1 MKHILSIGI
10 LCLLAACSPKENQ
23 KTFVYEG
30 NPLVRNNFTAD
41 PAALVHGDRLYLL
54 SDTMSIMPDKIR
66 LREAGSSILPNGC
79 VTRRLI

>member
-30 NPLVRNNFTAD
+30 NPLVRPILPHWYMAI
-41 PAALVHGDRLYLL
+41 GCICM